1 MTARTQKNASSSVLS
16 VAPLLITESADEFAD
31 FHAQLEQEIGSSGV
45 IERMFVY
52 DIAALTWEIMRLQRC
67 KAAVINLEFLE
78 ALKLLLLQL
87 LNEPDKMVPH
97 QRIHFLAT
105 RWFTDKAARQ
115 EVLELLGQFGLDERA
130 IEAEAIKGSS
140 ADLAAID
147 KMLSL
152 LEGRR
157 RQALRSIALCRE
169 ELAKRLE
176 CRSDLLLDQD
186 NLVQLEHRSEE
197 SDGN

>member
-1 MTARTQKNASSSVLS
+1 MTARRQKNASSSVLS
-16 VAPLLITESADEFAD
+16 VAPQLITESADEFAD
-31 FHAQLEQEIGSSGV
+31 FHAQLAQEIEPSGV
-45 IERMFVY
+45 IERIFVY
-52 DIAALTWEIMRLQRC
+52 DIAVLTWDIIRLQRC
-67 KAAVINLEFLE
+67 KAAIINLEFLK

-87 LNEPDKMVPH
+87 LNEHDKMVPH
-97 QRIHFLAT
+97 ERIHCLAT
-105 RWFTDKAARQ
+105 QWFTDKTARQ

-176 CRSDLLLDQD
+176 CRSDLLLGQD

>member
-1 MTARTQKNASSSVLS
+1 
-16 VAPLLITESADEFAD
+16 
-31 FHAQLEQEIGSSGV
+31 
-45 IERMFVY
+45 
-52 DIAALTWEIMRLQRC
+52 
-67 KAAVINLEFLE
+67 
-78 ALKLLLLQL
+78 
-87 LNEPDKMVPH
+87 
-97 QRIHFLAT
+97 
-105 RWFTDKAARQ
+105 
-115 EVLELLGQFGLDERA
+115 LGQFGLDERA

-152 LEGRR
+152 LEARR

-186 NLVQLEHRSEE
+186 SLVQLEHRSEE

>member
-87 LNEPDKMVPH
+87 LNEHDKMVPH
-97 QRIHFLAT
+97 QRIHLLAT

-152 LEGRR
+152 LEARR
-157 RQALRSIALCRE
+157 RQALRSIPLYRE

-176 CRSDLLLDQD
+176 CRSDLLLDQE
-186 NLVQLEHRSEE
+186 NLVRLEHRSEE